1 MLFKANLFLLNPGR
15 QPAVCR
21 PLGNEDKYMNE
32 DTAPLFPAQASNFQ
46 GSFPERTDDDRK
58 VRIA

>member
-1 MLFKANLFLLNPGR
+1 
-15 QPAVCR
+15 
-21 PLGNEDKYMNE
+21 MNE

-46 GSFPERTDDDRK
+46 SSFPERTDDDRK